1 MKHIQDRVAC
11 DNCGMFNHATKDCRK
26 VICETCGYSNHSTY
40 ECKRCVLWNT
50 GPELCAAQVEEQSF
64 FFIEECIDPRVSKE
78 KECIGVINII
88 QGHASGKQIEQQFM
102 YLVGSNSWKWNARQ
116 IGDNRFV
123 MRFPNAGM
131 VRDWS
136 KCKALVMNDVD
147 ALMKVEPW
155 SPKIGAKGMLQTGW
169 FRVTDI
175 MGDQRSIKT
184 TAKIGGLVG
193 KVMEIDERTR
203 FRADYVRVKIAY
215 RDFQK
220 VPSTA
225 EGTLG
230 LYIHDFGFEREVPE
244 DGSIKTLSSGIVV
257 GSKEPPSKK
266 FKPDDQI
273 KPVLNIGSSSQ
284 SLPKTS
290 EADSSKNNQ
299 H

>member
-1 MKHIQDRVAC
+1 
-11 DNCGMFNHATKDCRK
+11 
-26 VICETCGYSNHSTY
+26 
-40 ECKRCVLWNT
+40 
-50 GPELCAAQVEEQSF
+50 
-64 FFIEECIDPRVSKE
+64 
-78 KECIGVINII
+78 
-88 QGHASGKQIEQQFM
+88 
-102 YLVGSNSWKWNARQ
+102 
-116 IGDNRFV
+116 
-123 MRFPNAGM
+123 
-131 VRDWS
+131 
-136 KCKALVMNDVD
+136 MNDVD

-175 MGDQRSIKT
+175 PGDQRSIKT
-184 TAKIGGLVG
+184 IAKIGGLVG

-215 RDFQK
+215 RDLQK